1 MVKSMRTLLIAIAL
15 IATTLSSFASE
26 SARISQLENEV
37 KELRLRVLK
46 LENLQLNANNQLK
59 QVVANE
65 GMKSVV
71 NWRKLNRGMSYD
83 EVRGILGEPL
93 RIEGGGIATW
103 RYSNNGS
110 VTFIRDKLSSWDEPQ

>member
-1 MVKSMRTLLIAIAL
+1 MRTLLLAIAL
-15 IATTLSSFASE
+15 TATTFSSFASD

-37 KELRLRVLK
+37 SELRLRVQK
-46 LENLQLNANNQLK
+46 LENSQPNANNQQK

-65 GMKSVV
+65 GMKSIV
-71 NWRKLNRGMSYD
+71 NWRKLNRGMSYN

-103 RYSNNGS
+103 KYANNGS